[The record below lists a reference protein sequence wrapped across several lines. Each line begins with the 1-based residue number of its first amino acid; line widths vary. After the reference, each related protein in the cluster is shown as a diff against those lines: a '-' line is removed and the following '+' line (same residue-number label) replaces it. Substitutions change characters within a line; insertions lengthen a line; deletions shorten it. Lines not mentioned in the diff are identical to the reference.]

1 MQPMVFDGTQIDL
14 ITRDGEAWV
23 TASNLGQ
30 ALGYKDSKA
39 VQRIITRNQDE
50 FSDTMSG
57 VVNLTTP
64 FGEQAVRVFSLRG
77 AHLVAMFARTDKA
90 KAFRRWILDVL
101 DALHRGGE
109 YVRKQYEAA
118 SKAFEDRREQASE
131 EGRGLSSWRW
141 EKQPLQTRVEYWRE
155 RQQLCLQID

>member
-1 MQPMVFDGTQIDL
+1 MQPMVLDGTQTDL

-39 VQRIITRNQDE
+39 VQRIFTRNQDE

-64 FGEQAVRVFSLRG
+64 FGKQAVRVFSLLG
-77 AHLVAMFARTDKA
+77 AHLVAMFA
-90 KAFRRWILDVL
+90 
-101 DALHRGGE
+101 
-109 YVRKQYEAA
+109 
-118 SKAFEDRREQASE
+118 
-131 EGRGLSSWRW
+131 
-141 EKQPLQTRVEYWRE
+141 
-155 RQQLCLQID
+155 